1 MIYGEDPIIDEVGRY
16 RPDHLEQDEVLQEKV
31 KEILNKI
38 DNDNLHEVS
47 DIKGF
52 IDDFMK
58 INGFNFD
65 TVDYEEDVDMETLNE
80 IELY

>member
-1 MIYGEDPIIDEVGRY
+1 
-16 RPDHLEQDEVLQEKV
+16 
-31 KEILNKI
+31 
-38 DNDNLHEVS
+38 
-47 DIKGF
+47 
-52 IDDFMK
+52 MK